1 MYVHDPEGN
10 LVEVWD
16 YFQRGR
22 TVDGLDEGR
31 AG

>member
-10 LVEVWD
+10 VVEVWD

-22 TVDGLDEGR
+22 TVDGLDEGQ